1 MNDNDNDNHNHNH
14 NHNNDNYMCNLRD
27 KLESKGCPSCSRFD
41 WEILFLLQFLAGR
54 STGETSRWKRWLA
67 HCSGK
72 TFAEHI
78 HLSLLSGNHS
88 FVGLLLCGA
97 THPVQISSH
106 LNVLCL
112 LDILCLKFHTP
123 IVKEQF
129 CFCENLEFN
138 WENNM
143 NLMNIFIHSH

>member
-1 MNDNDNDNHNHNH
+1 MNDIQEVIREEKN
-14 NHNNDNYMCNLRD
+14 
-27 KLESKGCPSCSRFD
+27 KGAGISWRAKVAPP
-41 WEILFLLQFLAGR
+41 APGR
-54 STGETSRWKRWLA
+54 STGGTSRWKRWLA